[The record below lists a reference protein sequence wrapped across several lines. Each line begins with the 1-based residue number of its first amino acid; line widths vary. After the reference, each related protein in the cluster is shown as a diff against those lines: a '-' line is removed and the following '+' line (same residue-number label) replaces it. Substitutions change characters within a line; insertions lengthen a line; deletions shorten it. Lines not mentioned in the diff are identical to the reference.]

1 MRYGTNHEHL
11 IATGIPYIVRRSFEW
26 DDAKDATNVR
36 KHGVSFDDAV
46 AVFNDER
53 AIDEPDDDPDE
64 PRFRTTG
71 ISSAVGVLVVIYTE
85 RGRDRIRIISA
96 RKASKHEIKRYRQG

>member
-1 MRYGTNHEHL
+1 MSF
-11 IATGIPYIVRRSFEW
+11 IRRDFEW
-26 DDAKDATNVR
+26 DHVKAAANVR

-53 AIDEPDDDPDE
+53 AIDERDVDPDE
-64 PRFRTTG
+64 QRFKITG
-71 ISSAVGVLVVIYTE
+71 ISPAVGVLVVIYAE

-96 RKASKHEIKRYRQG
+96 RKASKHEIERYRQG